1 MSEAAGQTS
10 VPAISGDYNLNLTS
24 ESTHWFREALQE
36 FLRET
41 EADSVALIEHSGA
54 ILMHEI
60 GPAAAGSPQPDPNA
74 IGVLAAGMFG
84 STQMLAQQLGE
95 QTAPEVFC
103 HGAGKHFFCCPVSE
117 TFALLTI
124 FGDGVA
130 VGVVRL
136 NAHRAA
142 GTIQASL
149 KEVVKSRTGYGEVDL
164 GVTPGT
170 IPAAQTLE
178 NPFLRY
184 N

>member
-1 MSEAAGQTS
+1 MSAVAGQTS

-24 ESTHWFREALQE
+24 ESTGRFREALQH
-36 FLRET
+36 FLKET
-41 EADSVALIEHSGA
+41 ETDFVALVEHSGA
-54 ILMHEI
+54 ILMHEV

-74 IGVLAAGMFG
+74 VGVLAAGMFG

-95 QTAPEVFC
+95 TTAPEVVC
-103 HGAGKHFFCCPVSE
+103 HGAGKNFFCCPVSD
-117 TFALLTI
+117 TFALLTV
-124 FGDGVA
+124 FGDGIA
-130 VGVVRL
+130 IGVVRL

-142 GTIQASL
+142 GAIQSSL

-164 GVTPGT
+164 SAVGAN
-170 IPAAQTLE
+170 PAGQPLE